1 MGVYRR
7 VSRSTKSTKST
18 KGSEDGRDGARCV
31 GISRVSDSE
40 RELGVAAYVIV
51 EVETTDQ
58 ELMQRYRAM
67 VPPTVAAFGG
77 RFLVRGGACGMLE
90 GGWTPERIV
99 VLEFPSGEQARGW
112 WASEEYG
119 ELKAMRQRAG
129 RTRMIV
135 VEGV

>member
-1 MGVYRR
+1 
-7 VSRSTKSTKST
+7 VSVIG
-18 KGSEDGRDGARCV
+18 GSA
-31 GISRVSDSE
+31 SSE
-40 RELGVAAYVIV
+40 REFNVAAYVIV

-58 ELMQRYRAM
+58 ELMQRYRTM
-67 VPPTVAAFGG
+67 MPPTLSAFSG
-77 RFLVRGGACGMLE
+77 RFLVRGGACGTLE
-90 GGWTPERIV
+90 GGWAPERIV

-112 WASEEYG
+112 WASEGYR